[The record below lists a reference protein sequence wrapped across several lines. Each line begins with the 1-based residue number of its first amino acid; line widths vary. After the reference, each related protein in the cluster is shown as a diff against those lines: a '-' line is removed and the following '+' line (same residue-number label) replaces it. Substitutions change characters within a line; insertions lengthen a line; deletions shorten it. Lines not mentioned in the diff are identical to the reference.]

1 MTDQG
6 RYDDGMRVRSEVLG
20 ADHVER
26 SLANATEFMRPMQ
39 EFVTEYC
46 WGEIWSRPGL
56 ARRERSLITLAMLAA
71 LNRSHEIAVHV
82 RGALNNGC
90 TTTEIQETLLQVAA
104 YAGVPAGMEAFRV
117 ANGVLEQ
124 VREEHAG
131 RDGA

>member
-1 MTDQG
+1 MTNQG